1 MPGRDRLHD
10 LLFDRLVG
18 QIFRGP
24 VRHRPTALRRCL
36 AGQGHD
42 LAELLGHKFAGGSAA
57 VIIRQRFLD
66 LPGQRLRIP
75 LRGRRSPSLPGGLI
89 AGTPPPG
96 QVTRAAHAT
105 RDPDGPQALAG
116 RQYHFGTCGHRLR
129 TQAPPGDAL
138 QDRPLICRK
147 NDRLRIRV
155 CRDHRFPFSSV
166 IPKLSASAGMKLLPR

>member
-1 MPGRDRLHD
+1 MTGRDRLHN

-42 LAELLGHKFAGGSAA
+42 LAELLGGEFSGGSAT
-57 VIIRQRFLD
+57 VVVRQRFLD
-66 LPGQRLRIP
+66 LSGQRLRIP
-75 LRGRRSPSLPGGLI
+75 LRGRRSPSLPGSLI
-89 AGTPPPG
+89 AGTPSPG

-105 RDPDGPQALAG
+105 GNPDGPQALAG
-116 RQYHFGTCGHRLR
+116 RQHHFGTRGHRLR
-129 TQAPPGDAL
+129 TQAPPDDAL

-166 IPKLSASAGMKLLPR
+166 IPTISASDGVKLLPR